1 MGILSKRW
9 ALSVVAT
16 VSARGRVRYNDL
28 LKLLDGVGP
37 STLAKRLDE
46 LEQARFLVRTVYPEA
61 PPRVEYSLSPAGK
74 ELASAL
80 RPLLRWASSA
90 SG

>member
-1 MGILSKRW
+1 MEVLSKRW

-28 LKLLDGVGP
+28 LKLLEGVGP

-46 LEQARFLVRTVYPEA
+46 LEQARLLVRIVYREA
-61 PPRVEYSLSPAGK
+61 PPRVEYSLSRAGR

-80 RPLLRWASSA
+80 RPLLRWAASA
-90 SG
+90 PD